1 MSFFSKS
8 KSNVTIP
15 DRKESAYYGQYSD
28 VEDVDRL
35 IEIFKDSSKLAVES
49 RNPETAYSR
58 YELLI
63 ECYHQIMSLP
73 IDRALRKITE
83 STMETVVST
92 FPSQVCVNEALGF
105 CDKAN
110 KVKTIKTQY
119 KYLKKAEEVLEKG
132 LEESDSDEDHEK
144 IMEVYEQVKDY
155 IKQAEEQ
162 LKET

>member
-8 KSNVTIP
+8 KSNVAIP
-15 DRKESAYYGQYSD
+15 VRKESANYGQYSD

-35 IEIFKDSSKLAVES
+35 IEIFKDSASLAMKS
-49 RNPETAYSR
+49 HNPETAYSR

-73 IDRALRKITE
+73 IDRALRKNTE
-83 STMETVVST
+83 SAMETVVSS
-92 FPSQVCVNEALGF
+92 FPSQVCVNEALGL

-119 KYLKKAEEVLEKG
+119 KYLKKAEEVLTKG
-132 LEESDSDEDHEK
+132 LEESDVDNEK

-155 IKQAEEQ
+155 LKQAEDQIEN
-162 LKET
+162 T